1 MEYKKENDRNFL
13 AILHHSLNFLGVVV
27 LFVFF
32 EIKTGKSL
40 LSLIFLVILICAYGF
55 LSAWAKSKKYNHAIF
70 KKSFLI
76 IFLTSFLAGILGGFV
91 FLDKEFVALN
101 GYWSELIGNILF
113 FILIAFSLI
122 LIPFLTGYA
131 LVFIPRFI
139 KKLLKKA

>member
-1 MEYKKENDRNFL
+1 M
-13 AILHHSLNFLGVVV
+13 AVLHHSLNFLGVVI

-32 EIKTGKSL
+32 EIKTGKSIS
-40 LSLIFLVILICAYGF
+40 SLILLVLLIGAYGF
-55 LSAWAKSKKYNHAIF
+55 LSAWVRSEKYNYFIF

-76 IFLTSFLAGILGGFV
+76 VFLTAFLAGILGGFV

-122 LIPFLTGYA
+122 AIPFLTGYA